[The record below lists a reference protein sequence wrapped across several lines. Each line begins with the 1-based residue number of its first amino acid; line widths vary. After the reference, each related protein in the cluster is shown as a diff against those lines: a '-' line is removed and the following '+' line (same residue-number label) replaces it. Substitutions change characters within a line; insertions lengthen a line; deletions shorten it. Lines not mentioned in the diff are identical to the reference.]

1 MFRSLVIAITL
12 VLGLSQAVFAQ
23 EFKVDFGIASGDPDA
38 PVEVSADT
46 LSIDQETG
54 GAKFD
59 GNVIITQ
66 GEMRMEAMLVKV
78 FYTEDQSG
86 ISRLVGSGGVS
97 IFSGKDTAKAQTAEY
112 DVTSGLI
119 RMTGDVVLV
128 QGANTISSERMTVNT
143 KNSTAELHGRV
154 RTVLRPKA
162 N

>member
-1 MFRSLVIAITL
+1 MFRSLVIAFTL
-12 VLGLSQAVFAQ
+12 ALGLSQAAIAQ

-38 PVEVSADT
+38 PVEVSADA

-66 GEMRMEAMLVKV
+66 GEMRMEADLVDV

-119 RMTGDVVLV
+119 HMNGNVVLV
-128 QGANTISSERMTVNT
+128 QGANSISSERMTVNT